1 MDNLASLLGTTSSC
15 VGHIGYGII
24 GGNAGFAAGGYGLK
38 IAQEQMST
46 SCQLLSF
53 LKKSSRPHFASYLRA
68 LILF

>member
-15 VGHIGYGII
+15 VGHIDYGII

-46 SCQLLSF
+46 AFISEEVFKTSF
-53 LKKSSRPHFASYLRA
+53 CFISTGPHFVLRNT
-68 LILF
+68 